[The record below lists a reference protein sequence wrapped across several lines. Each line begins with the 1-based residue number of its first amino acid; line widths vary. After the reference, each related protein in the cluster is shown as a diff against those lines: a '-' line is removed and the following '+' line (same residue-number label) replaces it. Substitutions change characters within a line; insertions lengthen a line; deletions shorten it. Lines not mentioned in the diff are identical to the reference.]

1 MHARYRNERLFASLK
16 FPHSGNASGVQLTA
30 FRDFGGRNVAGGTL
44 LDVRAGARWVRR
56 GRGASGGD
64 RRGLDP
70 GRWAAALSL
79 KAQRALRRVCRVGR
93 VSSAQC
99 LSMTT
104 NRPRRRHQ
112 DLREVEREAVDLDCH
127 PVPGGWLPPPTDDG
141 PAGAGL
147 LALLDPSPLD
157 PRTKPAISRRP
168 STHGP
173 AAVSAR
179 GWLDPARGDQ
189 SRFVGCPRPA
199 RGSGARVPTVSRL
212 EAGEAPSCCSGMR

>member
-1 MHARYRNERLFASLK
+1 M
-16 FPHSGNASGVQLTA
+16 PH
-30 FRDFGGRNVAGGTL
+30 
-44 LDVRAGARWVRR
+44 
-56 GRGASGGD
+56 
-64 RRGLDP
+64 
-70 GRWAAALSL
+70 
-79 KAQRALRRVCRVGR
+79 
-93 VSSAQC
+93 
-99 LSMTT
+99 
-104 NRPRRRHQ
+104 
-112 DLREVEREAVDLDCH
+112 LREVEREAVDLDCR
-127 PVPGGWLPPPTDDG
+127 PVPGWVLPPPTDDG
-141 PAGAGL
+141 PAAAGL
-147 LALLDPSPLD
+147 LALLGPSPLD